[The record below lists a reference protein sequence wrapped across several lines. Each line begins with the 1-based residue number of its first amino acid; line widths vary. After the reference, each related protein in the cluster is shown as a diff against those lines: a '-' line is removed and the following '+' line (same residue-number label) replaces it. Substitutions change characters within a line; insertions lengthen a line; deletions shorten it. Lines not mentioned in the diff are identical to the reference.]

1 MRGLRVLDLFS
12 GIGGFSLGLER
23 TGDFET
29 DAHTNPSSPH
39 CGKGVAAGPAV
50 SEGDRGHGA
59 PVTSGAEV
67 ARAGVID
74 ECLAAIDALKDFVP
88 ANPQGR
94 VRFSI
99 YDLTRA
105 FRAGISMAREDIA
118 ALVSGSREDGA
129 DAP

>member
-1 MRGLRVLDLFS
+1 MNKAREWSFYFPEDGETASDAVPIIGRVF
-12 GIGGFSLGLER
+12 
-23 TGDFET
+23 
-29 DAHTNPSSPH
+29 DA
-39 CGKGVAAGPAV
+39 
-50 SEGDRGHGA
+50 ED
-59 PVTSGAEV
+59 
-67 ARAGVID
+67 
-74 ECLAAIDALKDFVP
+74 DALKDFVP